1 MRTGT
6 HYFARGVSSVV
17 EQNRHKFALN
27 KIDEATGGTEL
38 INGALNGVSH
48 IHHRRT
54 ESLSCEMGRRHFING
69 NTADASTNGHI
80 VITKSLVAAAAATT
94 GLSPDV
100 QRRLAL
106 YKAMECE
113 NICLCFLCKT
123 INNIIVAPSPRQ
135 RCRIR
140 TNPWFSSIDQPTP
153 AVGLGLSKRNDME
166 TSSTSSG
173 IKSSSD
179 AGIEDK
185 PG

>member
-6 HYFARGVSSVV
+6 HYFARGISSVV

-38 INGALNGVSH
+38 INGAFENGANH

-69 NTADASTNGHI
+69 NTTMESANNGH
-80 VITKSLVAAAAATT
+80 VMITKSLVAATAAT

-106 YKAMECE
+106 QNYKAMEC
-113 NICLCFLCKT
+113 KY
-123 INNIIVAPSPRQ
+123 
-135 RCRIR
+135 
-140 TNPWFSSIDQPTP
+140 
-153 AVGLGLSKRNDME
+153 
-166 TSSTSSG
+166 
-173 IKSSSD
+173 
-179 AGIEDK
+179 
-185 PG
+185 